1 VPSPANVH
9 PAERLAEIVGAGTWG
24 ERLRRLAAQELIEK
38 DPRLISSRE
47 EVVSFWCIKV
57 FRKWGAPNWRGRNE
71 SEQGTFVVGSAENAR
86 NLVGHAVELG
96 DGLSSAGDT
105 NFIKS
110 YNEARL
116 DTVIPSVTPWATR
129 KYDLVFRAIPF
140 GPDP

>member
-1 VPSPANVH
+1 MHQGVQERASP
-9 PAERLAEIVGAGTWG
+9 T
-24 ERLRRLAAQELIEK
+24 
-38 DPRLISSRE
+38 
-47 EVVSFWCIKV
+47 
-57 FRKWGAPNWRGRNE
+57 GAPELNE
-71 SEQGTFVVGSAENAR
+71 SEPGTFVVGSAESAR

-116 DTVIPSVTPWATR
+116 DTAVPSVTPWATR

>member
-1 VPSPANVH
+1 
-9 PAERLAEIVGAGTWG
+9 
-24 ERLRRLAAQELIEK
+24 
-38 DPRLISSRE
+38 
-47 EVVSFWCIKV
+47 V
-57 FRKWGAPNWRGRNE
+57 FRKGRPNWRARLNQ
-71 SEQGTFVVGSAENAR
+71 SEPGTFVVGGAENAL

-116 DTVIPSVTPWATR
+116 DTLIPSVTPWATR
-129 KYDLVFRAIPF
+129 KYDLVFRAIPL